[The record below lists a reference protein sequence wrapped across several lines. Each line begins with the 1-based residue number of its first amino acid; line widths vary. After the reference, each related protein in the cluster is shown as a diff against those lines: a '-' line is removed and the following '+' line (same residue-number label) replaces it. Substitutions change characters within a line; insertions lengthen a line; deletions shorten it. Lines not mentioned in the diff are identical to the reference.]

1 MNPRVRERREE
12 DPMAMKTVRFRV
24 HGGRL
29 EPLEPL
35 ALVEGA
41 ELDVNVPV
49 PDAVSAKSPPALRTR
64 YLGVREPLTR
74 EEIYEDV
81 G

>member
-1 MNPRVRERREE
+1 
-12 DPMAMKTVRFRV
+12 MAMKTVRFRV
-24 HGGRL
+24 HAGRL

-49 PDAVSAKSPPALRTR
+49 REAAATPPQTPVKFRAWNM
-64 YLGVREPLTR
+64 GVKEPLTR